1 LASKRVVVDASV
13 VIDLYAA
20 PDDRRAS
27 IAEEVMS
34 WVTAGFVEAYAPKLL
49 VVEVLGVLA
58 RYLSEEKLE
67 LVASSFP
74 PIKLVPE
81 EVFYDEAV
89 KIARRTGSRAADAY
103 YIATALTIN
112 GILLTNDRHQKQSA
126 RKAGVEAYYLVEE
139 IEIVKQNIP
148 PSQNQLKEHKQ

>member
-1 LASKRVVVDASV
+1 MAGKRVVVDASV
-13 VIDLYAA
+13 IIDLYAA

-67 LVASSFP
+67 LVTSSFP
-74 PIKLVPE
+74 PIKLVSE

-89 KIARRTGSRAADAY
+89 RIARRTGSRAADAY
-103 YIATALTIN
+103 YVATASTIN
-112 GILLTNDRHQKQSA
+112 GMLLTNDRRQKQDA
-126 RKAGVEAYYLVEE
+126 RKAGVKAYYLIEE
-139 IEIVKQNIP
+139 IEMVKQNVL
-148 PSQNQLKEHKQ
+148 PS

>member
-1 LASKRVVVDASV
+1 LAGKRVVVDASV
-13 VIDLYAA
+13 IIDLYAA

-34 WVTAGFVEAYAPKLL
+34 WVTGGFVESYAPKLL

-58 RYLSEEKLE
+58 RYLSEEELE

-74 PIKLVPE
+74 PIKLVSE

-89 KIARRTGSRAADAY
+89 RIARRTGSRAADAY
-103 YIATALTIN
+103 YVATASTIN
-112 GILLTNDRHQKQSA
+112 GMLLTNDRRQKQDA
-126 RKAGVEAYYLVEE
+126 RKAGVEAYYLIEE
-139 IEIVKQNIP
+139 IEMVKQNVL
-148 PSQNQLKEHKQ
+148 PS

>member
-1 LASKRVVVDASV
+1 MNVLANKRVVVDASV
-13 VIDLYAA
+13 IIDLYAA

-67 LVASSFP
+67 LVTSSIP

-89 KIARRTGSRAADAY
+89 RIARRTGSRAADAY

-112 GILLTNDRHQKQSA
+112 GILLTNDRRQKQSA
-126 RKAGVEAYYLVEE
+126 RKAGIEAYY
-139 IEIVKQNIP
+139 N
-148 PSQNQLKEHKQ
+148 LKASPFRAGMAKAYKPC

>member
-1 LASKRVVVDASV
+1 MNVLASKRVVVDASV

-67 LVASSFP
+67 LVTSSFP

-89 KIARRTGSRAADAY
+89 KTARRTGSRAADAY

-112 GILLTNDRHQKQSA
+112 GILLTNDRRQKQSA

-139 IEIVKQNIP
+139 VEIVKQNIP
-148 PSQNQLKEHKQ
+148 PS

>member
-1 LASKRVVVDASV
+1 VNVLAGKRVVVDASV
-13 VIDLYAA
+13 IIDLYAA

-34 WVTAGFVEAYAPKLL
+34 WVTGGFVEAYAPKLL

-58 RYLSEEKLE
+58 RYLSEEELE

-74 PIKLVPE
+74 PIKLVSE

-89 KIARRTGSRAADAY
+89 RIARRTGSRAADAY
-103 YIATALTIN
+103 YVATASTIN
-112 GILLTNDRHQKQSA
+112 GMLLTNDRRQKQDA
-126 RKAGVEAYYLVEE
+126 RKAGVKAYYLIEE
-139 IEIVKQNIP
+139 IEMVKQNVL
-148 PSQNQLKEHKQ
+148 PS

>member
-112 GILLTNDRHQKQSA
+112 GILLTNDRRQKQSA

>member
-1 LASKRVVVDASV
+1 MASKRVVVNAPV
-13 VIDLYAA
+13 IIDLYAA
-20 PDDRRAS
+20 LDDRRAS

-34 WVTAGFVEAYAPKLL
+34 WVTAGFVEAYAPRLL

-58 RYLSEEKLE
+58 RYLSEEELE

-74 PIKLVPE
+74 PMTLVSE
-81 EVFYDEAV
+81 DVFYDEAV
-89 KIARRTGSRAADAY
+89 RIARRTGSRAADAY

-112 GILLTNDRHQKQSA
+112 GILLTNDRRQKQSA
-126 RKAGVEAYYLVEE
+126 RKAGVEAYYLIEE

-148 PSQNQLKEHKQ
+148 PS

>member
-1 LASKRVVVDASV
+1 VNVLANKRVVVDASV
-13 VIDLYAA
+13 IIDLYAA

-67 LVASSFP
+67 LVTSSIP

-81 EVFYDEAV
+81 EVFYDEARFTPS
-89 KIARRTGSRAADAY
+89 IRLHLSFEGCEGGRTPPGAHHPGLQS
-103 YIATALTIN
+103 IILT
-112 GILLTNDRHQKQSA
+112 R
-126 RKAGVEAYYLVEE
+126 LVSLGHPRPKGRGFQ
-139 IEIVKQNIP
+139 VVR
-148 PSQNQLKEHKQ
+148 L

>member
-1 LASKRVVVDASV
+1 MAGKRVVVDASV
-13 VIDLYAA
+13 IIDLYAA

-34 WVTAGFVEAYAPKLL
+34 WVTGGFVEAYAPKLL

-58 RYLSEEKLE
+58 RYLSEEELE

-74 PIKLVPE
+74 PIKLVSE

-89 KIARRTGSRAADAY
+89 RIARRTGSRAADAY
-103 YIATALTIN
+103 YVATASTIN
-112 GILLTNDRHQKQSA
+112 GMLLTNDRRQKQDA
-126 RKAGVEAYYLVEE
+126 RKAGVKAYYLIEE
-139 IEIVKQNIP
+139 IEMVKQNVL
-148 PSQNQLKEHKQ
+148 PS

>member
-1 LASKRVVVDASV
+1 LAGKRVVVDASV
-13 VIDLYAA
+13 IIDLYAA

-34 WVTAGFVEAYAPKLL
+34 WVTGGFVEAYAPKLL

-58 RYLSEEKLE
+58 RYLSEEELE

-74 PIKLVPE
+74 PIKLVSE

-89 KIARRTGSRAADAY
+89 RIARRTGSRAADAY
-103 YIATALTIN
+103 YVATASTIN
-112 GILLTNDRHQKQSA
+112 GMLLTNDRRQKQDA
-126 RKAGVEAYYLVEE
+126 RKAGVKAYYLIEE
-139 IEIVKQNIP
+139 IEMVKQNVL
-148 PSQNQLKEHKQ
+148 PS